1 MSGFSAR
8 NSKPSSCEWYI
19 GEGTIPTYIRY
30 VPTFTNSQVLP
41 VLNSRF
47 NHEIIF
53 TTADAAAFVVLSNR
67 QLYQSSLL
75 QNASCLWVRSCF
87 IFIYKSHDFTTLLLA
102 CIDITSA
109 TIYSLIELVPV
120 NAILRW
126 WLSDDCICARWRRKQ
141 QSRNWFAWKQ
151 VG

>member
-1 MSGFSAR
+1 MIHRRGDHT
-8 NSKPSSCEWYI
+8 NL
-19 GEGTIPTYIRY
+19 RY
-30 VPTFTNSQVLP
+30 VPIYLHELSSPLP

-87 IFIYKSHDFTTLLLA
+87 IFMYKSHDFTTLLLA

-109 TIYSLIELVPV
+109 TIYSLIELVLCVLPF
-120 NAILRW
+120 
-126 WLSDDCICARWRRKQ
+126 SDDDFQTIASAPDGGSSSKVETDLHENKLGRRVDI
-141 QSRNWFAWKQ
+141 RT
-151 VG
+151 